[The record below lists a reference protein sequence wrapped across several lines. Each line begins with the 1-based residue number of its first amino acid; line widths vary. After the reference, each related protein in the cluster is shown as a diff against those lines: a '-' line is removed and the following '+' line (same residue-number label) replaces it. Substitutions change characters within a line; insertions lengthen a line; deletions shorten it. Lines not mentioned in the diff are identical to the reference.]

1 MDNKTIN
8 KDYYDNVYSKTDID
22 TIVKNINNFEN
33 YYKELTNYHIDWVG
47 FYKNNFHKNVK
58 NKKILELGCG
68 NGTNSAILAKLGA
81 EVYANDIS
89 QFSEIIIKK
98 LNEKLTFDKNI
109 NFVSGDFLD
118 ANLESNMFDMVV
130 GKAFVHHLTH
140 EEEDLFMQKI
150 INILKPEGIV
160 RFFEPA
166 VNSRML
172 DEIRWLIPVPGRPS
186 KLQIN
191 KFKNWKK
198 NDHHPERDNSTNS
211 YSKIGK
217 KYFKEFNISHI
228 GTLERFSRLIPN
240 GHFNLSF
247 RKHAYSIEKYI
258 PKYINMKFARAQV
271 VDYRFPKK

>member
-1 MDNKTIN
+1 MDNKAIN

-118 ANLESNMFDMVV
+118 ANVESNMFVAPEVV
-130 GKAFVHHLTH
+130 VLDAL
-140 EEEDLFMQKI
+140 
-150 INILKPEGIV
+150 IL
-160 RFFEPA
+160 
-166 VNSRML
+166 S
-172 DEIRWLIPVPGRPS
+172 
-186 KLQIN
+186 
-191 KFKNWKK
+191 
-198 NDHHPERDNSTNS
+198 S
-211 YSKIGK
+211 Y
-217 KYFKEFNISHI
+217 IS
-228 GTLERFSRLIPN
+228 
-240 GHFNLSF
+240 
-247 RKHAYSIEKYI
+247 
-258 PKYINMKFARAQV
+258 QV
-271 VDYRFPKK
+271 VLFAQSLRGITFDILDVVIFFAAIAESQV